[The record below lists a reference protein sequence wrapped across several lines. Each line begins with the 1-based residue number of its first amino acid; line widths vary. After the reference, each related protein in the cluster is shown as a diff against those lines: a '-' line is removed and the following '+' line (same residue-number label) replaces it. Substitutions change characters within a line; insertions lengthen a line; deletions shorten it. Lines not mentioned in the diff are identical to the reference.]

1 MVPMADAT
9 QLRWPDASMSVISMS
24 ALWGL
29 APHVLGQE
37 TAFPG
42 WFGDQEPL
50 LLEHFFFLHY
60 YAHVRFKFNLVQA
73 CIVHIFLR

>member
-9 QLRWPDASMSVISMS
+9 QLWWPDTSMSVISMS
-24 ALWGL
+24 PLWGL
-29 APHVLGQE
+29 APHILGQE

-50 LLEHFFFLHY
+50 LL
-60 YAHVRFKFNLVQA
+60 
-73 CIVHIFLR
+73 